1 MHIHVHI
8 KIKNRNINGVTLCTK
23 QIGPSTG
30 ADEYV
35 ERANS
40 SLRFTSIVCTCVPVV
55 LGNIYN

>member
-8 KIKNRNINGVTLCTK
+8 KTKNRNINGVTLCTK

-35 ERANS
+35 ECASS
-40 SLRFTSIVCTCVPVV
+40 SLRLTSIVCTCVPVV